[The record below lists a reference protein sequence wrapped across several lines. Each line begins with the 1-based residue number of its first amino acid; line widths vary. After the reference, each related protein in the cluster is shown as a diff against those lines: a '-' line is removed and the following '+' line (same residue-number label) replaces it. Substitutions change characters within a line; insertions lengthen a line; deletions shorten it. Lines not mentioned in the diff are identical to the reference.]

1 MYTLIEKRVEF
12 SKFQGDLKLL
22 YQRDIWRK
30 NLDPLHYKSVFAEK
44 LSKFEKVSGDN
55 NNKNN
60 VKFNFHTS
68 ASRRKNNNNKI
79 NIGFVTIAS
88 RVFHKICIW
97 NLLSMI
103 GSC

>member
-1 MYTLIEKRVEF
+1 MSGIFKISR
-12 SKFQGDLKLL
+12 DLKLL

-30 NLDPLHYKSVFAEK
+30 NLDPLHNKSVLRRK

-68 ASRRKNNNNKI
+68 ASRRK
-79 NIGFVTIAS
+79 TITT
-88 RVFHKICIW
+88 K
-97 NLLSMI
+97 
-103 GSC
+103 